1 MIVVNEKD
9 ATSVNTENGYMS
21 EREVYYNSSM
31 DEAVMIR
38 TPSIEEFLA
47 EIDTDYALQNDPDVN
62 PCLKAKRDG
71 FVHPSLLNLRELGAE
86 STQQLLQ
93 FAIDLAAEAKQ
104 ESTKIGYDLRQIS
117 KLIQK
122 GAISGRIEDFK
133 DRKLYKLL
141 CILRPKFRFKNNEFD
156 FGDEIS
162 IDNAIQRKHFNT
174 KQQSTLFNSQLFHIV
189 SMFKDLI
196 TYSVAKR
203 IIIIPAYSLGEYM
216 CRSPY
221 HTLKMLS
228 NAVIFEESTLAID
241 SFFEMD
247 YRGQNEHTSS
257 ARKFKEKAV
266 AQLFSA
272 SVVESLADVPYKM
285 LTDINQTRFGDKGY
299 NSTSGSFTKP
309 LATLIE
315 QLERQDSWT
324 SESNYRSFDK
334 SLVRVQSAIRKQNH
348 DLERSNASLGYAVGK
363 IDEPLRLR
371 LSKLCENLSGENIKR
386 AGLFVDYLTYLE
398 EQGKS
403 VQNLNELSHRHFH
416 DSLNLLDVK
425 SFFDFFCERQG
436 SNAYATRVA
445 NWQSI
450 RSLYESMIREE
461 EAIYLRAF
469 DRNMPNARVM
479 FGGRGSN
486 SGAGVTVRASM
497 SSLLHE
503 MCIEL
508 LTADNYAF
516 AREHSSHHYTVAS
529 QYNYETKEWDK
540 DIFHPNVAHALHLLL
555 IFPARTHQILWS
567 DEGLMD
573 ELTYDHDKKEFVEN
587 THPMRNKAFIT
598 KYEVGTHA
606 ELFKS
611 QGFVVPDGTNQGEI
625 CLHFNTNK
633 TKLITLQKEGKTGY
647 LVPWM
652 KESGIGHLD
661 DVLKVV
667 NLQKEFN
674 RKYSP
679 RDLVPVNPMDRH
691 SGTYGRDVY
700 DLLPMGT
707 PLFRDLRNPTIS
719 NFNPEKTGLYLPV
732 SNASVRKLFIKLL
745 DAVDKEYAARFG
757 ATKSCVRDRN
767 GEHIYD
773 LHGLRVFGITDL
785 LKKGVEPSVVQMLVG
800 HATEIMTMYYKKLSN
815 EEFRKVVLEARKNA
829 GQAPQNIREYIEN
842 HADDELIALFDL
854 LPEWNEHG
862 HLRPDFSLGGRPTR
876 MKGGICSQFDCKS
889 GGIEINVINSKAEEV
904 KITPIKAGAMTCGN
918 CRYWRSAPELIAD
931 QIYYINLLAVEIHE
945 LALERIRLMD
955 KSQDVFNDEAV
966 SEEAARLASESFLA
980 KADETTEKSIYKIV
994 ERMNRKQM
1002 FNECVNRLSEK
1013 IGMQLPTISG
1023 NDSEVRLDL
1032 SESEK
1037 CMELLIQAT
1046 AQGIDQEDSISMRK
1060 VQRFLAQLY
1069 SATNNENPFLFMPS
1083 DEVKQLAVVSKM
1095 YEAQTLLGGV
1105 DDMSFEDPRLLIDT
1119 IESEQLQLLQK
1130 TLREDTALLLAP
1142 TIKE

>member
-21 EREVYYNSSM
+21 GKEVYYNYSM

-38 TPSIEEFLA
+38 TPPIEEFLA
-47 EIDTDYALQNDPDVN
+47 EIDTDYALRNDPEVN
-62 PCLKAKRDG
+62 PCLNAKKDG

-93 FAIDLAAEAKQ
+93 FAIDLVAEAKQ
-104 ESTKIGYDLRQIS
+104 ESTRIGSDLRQVS
-117 KLIQK
+117 KLVQK
-122 GAISGRIEDFK
+122 GAISGRVEDFK
-133 DRKLYKLL
+133 ARKLYKLL

-162 IDNAIQRKHFNT
+162 IDNAIQSKYFNT
-174 KQQSTLFNSQLFHIV
+174 KQQSTSFNSQLFHIV

-196 TYSVAKR
+196 TYSVAKG
-203 IIIIPAYSLGEYM
+203 IIIIPAYSLHWYI
-216 CRSPY
+216 CSSPY
-221 HTLKMLS
+221 RTLKMLS

-241 SFFEMD
+241 SFLEAD
-247 YRGQNEHTSS
+247 YRGQNESKSKTE
-257 ARKFKEKAV
+257 RLLQNAV
-266 AQLFSA
+266 VHLFSA
-272 SVVESLADVPYKM
+272 SVVESFADVPYKM
-285 LTDINQTRFGDKGY
+285 LTDINQARFGDKAY
-299 NSTSGSFTKP
+299 SSSTGSFSKP

-324 SESNYRSFDK
+324 SKSNYRSFDK
-334 SLVRVQSAIRKQNH
+334 SLVRVQSAIRQQNH

-363 IDEPLRLR
+363 IDEPLRFR
-371 LSKLCENLSGENIKR
+371 LSKLCENLSGEHVKR
-386 AGLFVDYLTYLE
+386 AGLFVDYLIYLE
-398 EQGKS
+398 EQGKG

-416 DSLNLLDVK
+416 DSLNLLDVT
-425 SFFDFFCERQG
+425 SFFDYFCERQG
-436 SNAYATRVA
+436 SNAYSTKCA
-445 NWQSI
+445 NWQSV
-450 RSLYESMIREE
+450 RTLYESMIREE

-469 DRNMPNARVM
+469 DRNMPNAKVM
-479 FGGRGSN
+479 FGGRSD
-486 SGAGVTVRASM
+486 SGTGVTVRASM
-497 SSLLHE
+497 SSVLHE

-529 QYNYETKEWDK
+529 QYNYETNEYDK
-540 DIFHPNVAHALHLLL
+540 DVFHPNVAHALHLLL

-573 ELTYDHDKKEFVEN
+573 ELTYDHEKKEFVEN
-587 THPMRNKAFIT
+587 THTMRNKAFIT
-598 KYEVGTHA
+598 NYKVGTHA
-606 ELFKS
+606 ELFKC
-611 QGFVVPDGTNQGEI
+611 QGFVAPDETNQGEI
-625 CLHFNTNK
+625 SLHFNTNK
-633 TKLITLQKEGKTGY
+633 TKLITLQREGKTGY
-647 LVPWM
+647 RVPWM

-700 DLLPMGT
+700 DWLPMGT

-719 NFNPEKTGLYLPV
+719 DFNPEKTGLYLPIR
-732 SNASVRKLFIKLL
+732 NDSVRKLFVKLL
-745 DAVDKEYAARFG
+745 DAVDKEYGARFG
-757 ATKSCVRDRN
+757 TTKSCVRDRN
-767 GEHIYD
+767 GKSIYD

-829 GQAPQNIREYIEN
+829 GQAPKNIREYIEN
-842 HADDELIALFDL
+842 HADEELIALFDL
-854 LPEWNEHG
+854 LPEWSEHG

-904 KITPIKAGAMTCGN
+904 KITPIKAGAMSCGN

-945 LALERIRLMD
+945 LALERIHLMA

-980 KADETTEKSIYKIV
+980 KADETTEKSIYKII

-1002 FNECVNRLSEK
+1002 FDECVTRLSEK

-1023 NDSEVRLDL
+1023 TDGEVHLDL

-1060 VQRFLAQLY
+1060 VQRFLAKLY

-1105 DDMSFEDPRLLIDT
+1105 DDMSFEDPRLLIGT
-1119 IESEQLQLLQK
+1119 IESDQLQLLQK

-1142 TIKE
+1142 TKE